1 MIIKN
6 AIKCNH
12 CGNIIES
19 ESTHD
24 FKTCSCGCVSVDG
37 GHEYLKRC
45 FQKEGD
51 YTELSETELTLDEA
65 IKQAEN
71 FECKDWNAADCIHV
85 ATWLR
90 QLKADE
96 N

>member
-37 GHEYLKRC
+37 GHE
-45 FQKEGD
+45 
-51 YTELSETELTLDEA
+51 
-65 IKQAEN
+65 N
-71 FECKDWNAADCIHV
+71 
-85 ATWLR
+85 
-90 QLKADE
+90 
-96 N
+96 